1 MSLFVRYAEPWI
13 VLPESRYD
21 ISDRKIDKYMDEDF
35 SLYMRVKIFP
45 DRMIPNEEGFAF
57 ARSGKHS
64 GISFVKFIDQNE
76 NEIITLMFTYWF
88 KDSTFV
94 QITKNLTR
102 EEANEFVEIAVIN
115 DDLNKK
121 SFSLYVNGEHIDTK
135 EYHNEKQLYKFGEM
149 GGGGFYQ
156 FGNGNFE
163 VPSIAMY
170 LECEFDM
177 IFLFKKELLY
187 EEIIGL
193 SENYKN
199 YLEPFLEELVVL
211 NKDFP
216 HRKDLAFFLDFKN
229 KNRYKV
235 WELSHNGNYLSK
247 ANLENLFF

>member
-121 SFSLYVNGEHIDTK
+121 SVSLYVNGEHIDTK
-135 EYHNEKQLYKFGEM
+135 EYHNEKQLYKFEK
-149 GGGGFYQ
+149 
-156 FGNGNFE
+156 E
-163 VPSIAMY
+163 PS
-170 LECEFDM
+170 
-177 IFLFKKELLY
+177 
-187 EEIIGL
+187 
-193 SENYKN
+193 
-199 YLEPFLEELVVL
+199 
-211 NKDFP
+211 
-216 HRKDLAFFLDFKN
+216 
-229 KNRYKV
+229 
-235 WELSHNGNYLSK
+235 
-247 ANLENLFF
+247 